1 MQKLVLR
8 ADLTSARLV
17 APLAA
22 LLACSGDESAGS
34 SATYTTTTATTS
46 AGSDTEGESES
57 SSATATES
65 TSDTMTTTTSSTTT
79 GEPEPLMVECG
90 APPLGAEGANYQHTP
105 AVSGGE
111 PSYSWSAEGLPA
123 GLEINALTGVISG
136 APTTA
141 GSYEVTL
148 TVTDSLGAVA
158 MTSCPALAIA
168 AGLSVDL
175 SGLDAPC
182 ISGDASLIDFVQG
195 GDEAPISCSA
205 PGGTGN
211 GKLPAGLGVDPTSCA
226 ITGTMAETRFGTWV
240 WMVRA
245 AQSGAE
251 LWVPYCATQAAQGAE
266 AYAIKG
272 AHSGGDALTPATGW
286 FTPGEPLRFDGDAE
300 PLFEVTTTCG
310 NACFFAFSYTL
321 SPSPFGVGACKDD
334 KDGCFG
340 LCPLVA
346 DPNEQDGDSQL
357 KCAILP
363 KEGLPKVGF
372 AHEVWAKGDA
382 AEAKFEARPWVLQYS
397 VDYCI
402 STDQTACTTKE
413 KIVENGGGSNLEFAV
428 IMRPKG

>member
-1 MQKLVLR
+1 MLELIR
-8 ADLTSARLV
+8 ADRTLARLLLPV
-17 APLAA
+17 AA

-34 SATYTTTTATTS
+34 SATYTTTTTTTS
-46 AGSDTEGESES
+46 TTSEGSGTEGESES
-57 SSATATES
+57 SAS
-65 TSDTMTTTTSSTTT
+65 TSEDSTSGANTTTTTT
-79 GEPEPLMVECG
+79 GEPEPLAVECG
-90 APPLGAEGANYQHTP
+90 APPLGAQGANYQHAP

-111 PSYSWSAEGLPA
+111 PSYTWSAEGLPA
-123 GLEINALTGVISG
+123 GLVINALTGLISG
-136 APTTA
+136 APAAA

-148 TVTDSLGAVA
+148 TVTDSLGEVA
-158 MTSCPALAIA
+158 MTSCPTMAIA

-182 ISGDASLIDFVQG
+182 IRDKGSLLDFVQG
-195 GDEAPISCSA
+195 GDGAPISCST

-211 GKLPAGLGVDPTSCA
+211 GRLPAGLGVDPTSCA
-226 ITGTMAETRFGTWV
+226 ITGTIAESRFGTWV

-251 LWVPYCATQAAQGAE
+251 LWVPYCATQAAQAAK
-266 AYAIKG
+266 AYTIKG

-286 FTPGEPLRFDGDAE
+286 FTPGEPLRFDGEED
-300 PLFEVTTTCG
+300 PLFEITTTCG
-310 NACFFAFSYTL
+310 NACFFGFSYAL

-346 DPNEQDGDSQL
+346 DPNEEDGDSQL
-357 KCAILP
+357 PCAILP

-382 AEAKFEARPWVLQYS
+382 VEAKFEDRPWVLQYS

-402 STDQTACTTKE
+402 STDQTACATKE
-413 KIVENGGGSNLEFAV
+413 KIVENGGGSSLEFAV
-428 IMRPKG
+428 IMRPQG